1 MKKLSGWALAL
12 ALLASPAFADATK
25 GEWTGYLTDTH
36 CGAKMASKD
45 HTDECVQKCVKG
57 GSKVHIVN
65 QADKKMY
72 DLDGYDKVKGLVGKK
87 ITVKGSLDSATNTIT
102 VESAAPAAKD
112 AK

>member
-1 MKKLSGWALAL
+1 MKRLSGWALAL
-12 ALLASPAFADATK
+12 AMLGMPSFAAGTK

-65 QADKKMY
+65 EADKKMY
-72 DLDGYDKVKGLVGKK
+72 TLDDYAKVKGLVGKK
-87 ITVKGSLDSATNTIT
+87 ITVKGTLDGETIT
-102 VESAAPAAKD
+102 VDSAAPVEK
-112 AK
+112 K

>member
-12 ALLASPAFADATK
+12 AMLASPALA

-45 HTDECVQKCVKG
+45 HQEECVQKCVKT

-65 QADKKMY
+65 ESDKKMY
-72 DLDGYDKVKGLVGKK
+72 DLDSYDKVKGLVGKK
-87 ITVKGSLDSATNTIT
+87 ITVKGTLDAATNTIT